1 MNHGQDS
8 VSGEIIRSLC
18 DEFESLLGT
27 YHNVK
32 TATGG
37 RYDNPEILL
46 EALIEHLRSVAPEPE
61 EPETDEE
68 RIKRWK
74 KMDKEMIE
82 HNIKLA
88 LGDEGDSI
96 VKDRFP
102 ELGQNIQAAEEGMTL
117 EDEGDSI

>member
-1 MNHGQDS
+1 MNHGQDT
-8 VSGEIIRSLC
+8 VSGEVIRSLC

-27 YHNVK
+27 YHSVT

-46 EALIEHLRSVAPEPE
+46 EALIENLRNEVPEPE
-61 EPETDEE
+61 EEETDEE

-74 KMDKEMIE
+74 KMDKESEVHPLIQKANDEYRIE
-82 HNIKLA
+82 QRKSLHKLDITIKNA
-88 LGDEGDSI
+88 
-96 VKDRFP
+96 
-102 ELGQNIQAAEEGMTL
+102 L